1 MCNKLAVFYLT
12 CLTFI
17 SKAANIDNVKF
28 QIFEVDDE
36 IQDILWCGKS
46 NEVIFV
52 QTELGTIYRSRDK
65 GDSWKK
71 LDDLMKKTA
80 YSVADED

>member
-1 MCNKLAVFYLT
+1 MCNKLAVFYLSF
-12 CLTFI
+12 LTII
-17 SKAANIDNVKF
+17 SKAANVNNIKF

-36 IQDILWCGKS
+36 IHDILWCGKT

-52 QTELGTIYRSRDK
+52 QSELGTIYRSRDK

-80 YSVADED
+80 Y

>member
-17 SKAANIDNVKF
+17 SKAANVDNVKF

-52 QTELGTIYRSRDK
+52 
-65 GDSWKK
+65 
-71 LDDLMKKTA
+71 
-80 YSVADED
+80 